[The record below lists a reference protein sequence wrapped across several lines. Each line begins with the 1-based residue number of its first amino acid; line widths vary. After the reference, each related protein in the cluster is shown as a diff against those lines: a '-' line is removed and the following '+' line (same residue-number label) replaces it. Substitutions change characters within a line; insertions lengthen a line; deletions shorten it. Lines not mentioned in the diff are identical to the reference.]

1 MLFTQDST
9 SILVF
14 LWFLDESVCIDM
26 LEENIEVLY
35 TIVMAFERQLVHT
48 LSKSSTAGLSSS
60 LGRIFPPVSVP
71 NFFPSAASPDAAG
84 LGAGLGA
91 GAGAGAGAGLGAG
104 AGAGAGVEAAFAW
117 ENKRG

>member
-14 LWFLDESVCIDM
+14 LWFLDESVCFDM
-26 LEENIEVLY
+26 LEENIEVLH
-35 TIVMAFERQLVHT
+35 TSVKAFERQLVHT
-48 LSKSSTAGLSSS
+48 LSKSSTAGLISSF
-60 LGRIFPPVSVP
+60 GRIFPPVSVP
-71 NFFPSAASPDAAG
+71 NFFPSAASPDA
-84 LGAGLGA
+84 AGLGA

-117 ENKRG
+117 EKKRG